1 VRWRTRVVA
10 SGEASYCFVQKLT
23 GVLVRCPQCGQLAC
37 SLYRKQILADHG
49 DFLLRE
55 DGGAL
60 GGERLGP
67 GYYLK
72 CRSCHQ
78 KSYPRTQPNFV
89 RLLRDALPASDIQ
102 EILDRGRSA
111 PFPSAYTGKPYDP
124 SAPPTKGVLIAALV
138 ILLIIA
144 GSTAYMLL
152 THHARSG
159 APFF

>member
-1 VRWRTRVVA
+1 M
-10 SGEASYCFVQKLT
+10 
-23 GVLVRCPQCGQLAC
+23 
-37 SLYRKQILADHG
+37 
-49 DFLLRE
+49 LLRE
-55 DGGAL
+55 DGGDL

-67 GYYLK
+67 GYYLT

-89 RLLRDALPASDIQ
+89 RLLIDALPPSELQ
-102 EILDRGRSA
+102 EILDYGRSA
-111 PFPSAYTGKPYDP
+111 PFPSAYTGKLYNP
-124 SAPPTKGVLIAALV
+124 SAPPTKGVVIEALV

-144 GSTAYMLL
+144 GGTAYLLL